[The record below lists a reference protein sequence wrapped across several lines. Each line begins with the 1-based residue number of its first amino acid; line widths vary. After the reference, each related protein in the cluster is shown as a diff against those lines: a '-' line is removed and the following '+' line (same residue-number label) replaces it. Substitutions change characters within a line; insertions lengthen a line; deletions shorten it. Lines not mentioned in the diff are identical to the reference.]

1 MPNDSNDNN
10 DNVKRETRMMMAF
23 SAGIVALILGMM
35 GANMLFHHPSQAEL
49 QTEFSS
55 QSRPAAPN

>member
-1 MPNDSNDNN
+1 MTNDSNDNG
-10 DNVKRETRMMMAF
+10 KRETRMMLAF

-49 QTEFSS
+49 QTDYSS

>member
-1 MPNDSNDNN
+1 MTNDSNDSG
-10 DNVKRETRMMMAF
+10 KRETRMMLAF

-49 QTEFSS
+49 QTDYSS